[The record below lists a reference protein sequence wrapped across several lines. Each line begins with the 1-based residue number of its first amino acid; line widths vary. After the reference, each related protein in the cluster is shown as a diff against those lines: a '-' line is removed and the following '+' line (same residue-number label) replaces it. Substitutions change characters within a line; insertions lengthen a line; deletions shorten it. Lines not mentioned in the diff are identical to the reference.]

1 MVVVMKIICWLMT
14 QINRLFFLA
23 SLLLSSCSIEPDI
36 DKLPVIQPSLG
47 FSIYQESITLNDVD
61 IFSGD
66 SSITKESY
74 GLSDSI
80 FVFNKTVN
88 IDKQE
93 VGDKLSIEDIN
104 KQFSQSIDNVRI
116 ENKEVKEKIGFDP
129 VGINS
134 IENKVVSEI
143 GLITLDNIEPEAT
156 DPYLFSAI
164 YPSISDL
171 PNESTVNIP
180 FFNLEPT
187 TNNFSFSDFSEAT
200 FNSGSLSI
208 TIINN
213 LVIPLG
219 DIEVKFKRSDGS
231 EISGG
236 VTTIQG
242 PINIDSQESAILDLS
257 GLTLPGNVIV
267 EVAGSS
273 PGGENI
279 LINDDAKNSS
289 FSVEISG
296 SGLEVISANANIP
309 SQIISESGLINLEA
323 DSNKVALA
331 IISGGSLVID
341 IDNYMSVTSNMV
353 LSIPSLKTI
362 DGNNYQS
369 NINISANSENIL
381 TTTDISGYTLSM
393 DISDQSVIYSYDVV
407 TDDSGNDN
415 IQIQSSDSIVVNII
429 LKGLVEGEKL
439 LFSDFEG
446 MVTPQNLGFE
456 GKIDIESDSDIIE
469 ASLSQGSLTLN
480 ISNSINI
487 SAEGAP
493 EALITITQIVSGIND
508 EPLVINTGSMFGVLE
523 PIEVDLNGYKI
534 IMPQENQFLDYIAD
548 VQTVYEVGTYS
559 LLDSIEI
566 DISVTDLGFSTVRGF
581 FSQDAMSDSNSIF
594 LDDSTIINSALLES
608 GKLTLLI
615 DNNIGIEADVF
626 FQINEFYKN
635 AVSLDTTF
643 GINSGTSEVQIDLSG
658 FSLILPTGIDT
669 QKVNYISNI
678 SLPPDQEMTLS
689 LSDSISIT
697 VKLTDLSF
705 QSVTGQI
712 NPITVEIE
720 PVEQV
725 IDALPEELDGF
736 NFNDVEMFLDFN
748 SSIDLPVYLDLRITA
763 YNDTRGDSVIR
774 IVNQN
779 IHANPNIQISN
790 ASDLINIRP
799 DRILARGTAQV
810 GDLDS
815 IGTVSSNDSL
825 SGIMSIRAPLMF
837 IIDPGALISP
847 KPSEF
852 IEEGDSLGIPDG
864 LIDAAL
870 IMRINNQ
877 WGFGASLSVHMAPDS
892 LSIENGEVDT
902 LLSNFTFAPKISIT
916 DTIFLDQVALNLL
929 KSSPSWIQPQ
939 IRIISTDDN
948 PVKFLSTD
956 TLKIIIDG
964 LSTSIDLS
972 DLVGTD

>member
-456 GKIDIESDSDIIE
+456 GKIDIESDSDILE

-774 IVNQN
+774 VVNQN
-779 IHANPNIQISN
+779 IHANPNIQIPN

-902 LLSNFTFAPKISIT
+902 LLSNFTFAPNISIT